1 MTTNY
6 FLNDFFFCFLSAID
20 FYGDALL
27 ESTTGDPGQA
37 VARAAKVRAVDWIM
51 SNMGQDWG
59 WGEDTAH
66 TTLAL
71 ALANASWALDPSNME
86 AQLVNKQFELEL
98 VLRLWK

>member
-1 MTTNY
+1 
-6 FLNDFFFCFLSAID
+6 
-20 FYGDALL
+20 
-27 ESTTGDPGQA
+27 
-37 VARAAKVRAVDWIM
+37 M
-51 SNMGQDWG
+51 SRMDDDYG

-86 AQLVNKQFELEL
+86 AQLVAKQFELEL